1 MRVNG
6 VVQRV
11 DGAYAWVDVSVAQ
24 GCGRCNEPGGC
35 GGVNIAKPFGA
46 SRQVLRV
53 LNDSG
58 AVAGEP
64 VGVVIDDGV
73 PLKAALRAYV
83 APVLG
88 VLAGAA
94 LGTVLAPAGSVDLS
108 AGLGAL
114 TGGGLAVLL
123 VRSSGLPWSGS
134 RDLPVRLERS
144 GPVSRGECGR

>member
-1 MRVNG
+1 MKVNG

-24 GCGRCNEPGGC
+24 GCGRCHEPGGC

-46 SRQVLRV
+46 SRQVLKV
-53 LNDSG
+53 CNDAG
-58 AVAGEP
+58 AQPGEQ
-64 VGVVIDDGV
+64 VGVVIDDRV
-73 PLKAALRAYV
+73 PLRAALRAYA

-94 LGTVLAPAGSVDLS
+94 LGTAFAPAALVDLS

-114 TGGGLAVLL
+114 AGGGLAVML
-123 VRSSGLPWSGS
+123 VRGKPVSGGA
-134 RDLPVRLERS
+134 DLPIRLERGGS
-144 GPVSRGECGR
+144 VARGECRG